1 MRVSSNQSQF
11 QSFNAINKHQQAI
24 MDVQEKLSTG
34 KRVNRP
40 GDDPIAMNQI
50 HSLNKSI
57 NTLTQFEKN
66 GQFAKSQLVQEE
78 TAISGTI
85 DGVQRARELAILMK
99 NDTYSANDRKAAA
112 LEVGQ
117 LIEQVKNIMNYTN
130 SEGEKLFAGNSVNA
144 TEAFVAD
151 PNNPGYFAYIGSN
164 NSTVGAATPAIDAEA
179 NFGARFVQ
187 IGFDANN
194 QLDAGDLGD
203 SSRVRITDN
212 GDRVFQVPNSTTQF
226 VDDPA
231 GAPPVAL
238 NPQPDANILNILVE
252 FEKTLLAGEP
262 PADNLV
268 TDMDKSLTQ
277 LSDIRAEIGGRQN
290 RIQAQYDA
298 GQTFKVSLEE
308 RKMNI
313 EQMDLVQGI
322 STLTQHQNA
331 LQIAQQI
338 FSKVQNSSLFNF
350 IN

>member
-40 GDDPIAMNQI
+40 GDDPIATNQI

-57 NTLTQFEKN
+57 NTLTQYEKN

-99 NDTYSANDRKAAA
+99 NDTYGADDRKATA
-112 LEVGQ
+112 LEIGQ
-117 LIEQVKNIMNYTN
+117 IIEQVKNTMNYTN

-144 TEAFVAD
+144 AEAFVPD
-151 PNNPGYFAYIGSN
+151 PNNPGYYAYIGSAN
-164 NSTVGAATPAIDAEA
+164 APAAVADPQA

-212 GDRVFQVPNSTTQF
+212 GDRVFQVPGATTQF

-238 NPQPDANILNILVE
+238 APQPDANILNILVE
-252 FEKTLLAGEP
+252 FQKTLQAGKA

-290 RIQAQYDA
+290 RIDAQYDA
-298 GQTFKVSLEE
+298 GQTFKLSLEE

-350 IN
+350 IQ

>member
-11 QSFNAINKHQQAI
+11 QSFNAIEKHQQAI

-57 NTLTQFEKN
+57 NTLTQYEKN

-85 DGVQRARELAILMK
+85 DGIQRAREIAILMK
-99 NDTYSANDRKAAA
+99 NDTYGPDDRKTSAQ
-112 LEVGQ
+112 EIGQ
-117 LIEQVKNIMNYTN
+117 IIEQVKNLMNYSN
-130 SEGEKLFAGNSVNA
+130 SEGEKLFAGNSVNVN
-144 TEAFVAD
+144 EAFVDD
-151 PNNPGYFAYIGSN
+151 PNNPGYFAYVGST
-164 NSTVGAATPAIDAEA
+164 NSAVTPAAALEPQA
-179 NFGARFVQ
+179 TFGARFVQ
-187 IGFDANN
+187 IGFDSDN
-194 QLDAGDLGD
+194 QLAPDDLGD

-212 GDRVFQVPNSTTQF
+212 GDRVFKVPNATTPYTNNTGTGTPDNN
-226 VDDPA
+226 V
-231 GAPPVAL
+231 L
-238 NPQPDANILNILVE
+238 NVLVE
-252 FEKTLLAGEP
+252 FKKFLQAGDAPPDELL
-262 PADNLV
+262 
-268 TDMDKSLTQ
+268 TDMDESLTN
-277 LSDIRAEIGGRQN
+277 LANIRAEVGGRQN
-290 RIQAQYDA
+290 RIEAQYDA
-298 GQTFKVSLEE
+298 GQTFKLSLEE